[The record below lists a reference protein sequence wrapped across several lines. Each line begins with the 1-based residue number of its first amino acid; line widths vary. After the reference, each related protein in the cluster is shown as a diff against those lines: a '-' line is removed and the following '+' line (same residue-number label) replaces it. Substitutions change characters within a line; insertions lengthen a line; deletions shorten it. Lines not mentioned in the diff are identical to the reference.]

1 MSITR
6 RDFMKSAVKGAMT
19 VGMAGGVGGLMLS
32 NYAMAARHDN
42 TGEGQAEVFKKF
54 EGNVIL
60 LPGKYSGN
68 VSAFDLAVPESLAF
82 FPYSLTGMEMAIPH
96 HIAAMPSADPYK
108 TFDFYQTFQP
118 PASPYV
124 NENSPE
130 WRNRGDFRMLKM
142 RYHGEG
148 KQNHFSVV
156 NDISATTGM
165 ALGVHV
171 SIGVGENANKYVA
184 FADGQKDMVLIT
196 TVDDNPK
203 IVKAMRVDYDP
214 VARQVNISHVF
225 PEASTGK
232 FDFQGRKGMKTSHEA
247 MLGEELMPADP
258 TAVFVDAFTWHPTL
272 PLGAILIR
280 RLGCCAI
287 VDTRTWEVLAL
298 LSTAKGA
305 PDNFPLT
312 KQQGYT
318 WTFSVPSV
326 LTPLHEAGFLP
337 SGEYFLACNNVLQ
350 NNIAVYRSTD
360 PNPLKWKKEAFV
372 EGFGN
377 KYLPLHMGNVPDSR
391 WAFFT
396 IWARKP
402 NNGYICKVDP
412 KTWQVVAKWDT
423 GPDPHTCDC
432 TVDGKYMTTVYSG
445 NQAGQTGL
453 VVINC
458 DTDKIEARLPSPAG
472 HHDHVVVPKDW
483 EGMKAS
489 RSTSV

>member
-32 NYAMAARHDN
+32 DYAMAARHDN

>member
-19 VGMAGGVGGLMLS
+19 VGMAGGVGGFMLS
-32 NYAMAARHDN
+32 DYAMAARHDN
-42 TGEGQAEVFKKF
+42 TGEGQAEIFKKF

-225 PEASTGK
+225 PDSSTGK
-232 FDFQGRKGMKTSHEA
+232 FDYQGRKGMKTSHEA

-350 NNIAVYRSTD
+350 NNIAVYRCTD

-372 EGFGN
+372 EGFGT

-472 HHDHVVVPKDW
+472 HHDHVVVPHDW

>member
-1 MSITR
+1 MPISR
-6 RDFMKSAVKGAMT
+6 RDFMKGSLAAGLAGA
-19 VGMAGGVGGLMLS
+19 GCMLNS
-32 NYAMAARHDN
+32 NSSLAARHDFA
-42 TGEGQAEVFKKF
+42 GEPLHEYFNKF

-60 LPGKYSGN
+60 LPGKYSGS
-68 VSAFDLAVPESLAF
+68 VQVMDLAGPETLAWYNYGLAGVNM
-82 FPYSLTGMEMAIPH
+82 PIPH

-108 TFDFYQTFQP
+108 GFDFYQTMQP
-118 PASPYV
+118 PMSPYV

-130 WRNRGDFRMLKM
+130 WRDRGDFKMFKM
-142 RYHGEG
+142 RYDGSG
-148 KQNHFSVV
+148 TQNSIHVV
-156 NDISATTGM
+156 NDIAATTGL

-203 IVKAMRVDYDP
+203 IIKAFRADYDP
-214 VARQVNISHVF
+214 IARQVNISHVF
-225 PEASTGK
+225 PDPATGK
-232 FDFQGRKGMKTSHEA
+232 FDFQGRKGIKTSHEA

-272 PLGAILIR
+272 PFGAILIR

-287 VDTRTWEVLAL
+287 IDTRTWEVVTM

-305 PDNFPLT
+305 PDNFPLV
-312 KQQGYT
+312 KQQGFN

-326 LTPLHEAGFLP
+326 LTPLHEAGFIT

-360 PNPLKWKKEAFV
+360 PNPLKWTKTAFV

-396 IWARKP
+396 MWARKP

-412 KTWQVVAKWDT
+412 KTWKVVAKWDT

-432 TVDGKYMTTVYSG
+432 TIDGKYMTTVYSG
-445 NQAGQTGL
+445 NQSGQSGL
-453 VVINC
+453 VVINA
-458 DTDKIEARLPSPAG
+458 DTDKIEARLPSPGG

-483 EGMKAS
+483 EGMKSS

>member
-32 NYAMAARHDN
+32 DYAMAARHDN

-60 LPGKYSGN
+60 LPGKYAGN

-142 RYHGEG
+142 RYHGDG

-196 TVDDNPK
+196 TIDDNPK

-225 PEASTGK
+225 PDASTGK

-326 LTPLHEAGFLP
+326 LTPLHEAGFIP
-337 SGEYFLACNNVLQ
+337 SGEFFLACNNVLQ

-372 EGFGN
+372 EGFGT

>member
-1 MSITR
+1 MPISR
-6 RDFMKSAVKGAMT
+6 RDFMKGSLA
-19 VGMAGGVGGLMLS
+19 AGLAGVGGMLNS
-32 NYAMAARHDN
+32 NSSLAARHDF
-42 TGEGQAEVFKKF
+42 TGEPLHEFFKKF

-60 LPGKYSGN
+60 LPGKYSGT
-68 VSAFDLAVPESLAF
+68 VQAMDLAGPETLAW
-82 FPYSLTGMEMAIPH
+82 YNYGLTGVNMPIPH
-96 HIAAMPSADPYK
+96 HIAALPSADPYK
-108 TFDFYQTFQP
+108 GFDFYQTMQP
-118 PASPYV
+118 PMSPYV

-130 WRNRGDFRMLKM
+130 WRDRGDFKMFKM
-142 RYHGEG
+142 RYDGSG
-148 KQNHFSVV
+148 KQNSIHLV
-156 NDISATTGM
+156 NDIAATTGL

-171 SIGVGENANKYVA
+171 SIGVGENAHKYVA

-196 TVDDNPK
+196 TLDDNPK
-203 IVKAMRVDYDP
+203 IIKAFRADYDP
-214 VARQVNISHVF
+214 VARQLNVSHVF
-225 PEASTGK
+225 PDPATGK

-272 PLGAILIR
+272 PFGAILIR

-287 VDTRTWEVLAL
+287 VDTRTWEVVTL

-305 PDNFPLT
+305 PDNFPLV
-312 KQQGYT
+312 KQQGFK

-326 LTPLHEAGFLP
+326 LTPLHEAGFIP

-350 NNIAVYRSTD
+350 NNIAAYRSTD
-360 PNPLKWKKEAFV
+360 PNPLKWTKTAFV

-396 IWARKP
+396 MWARKP
-402 NNGYICKVDP
+402 NNGYICKVDT
-412 KTWQVVAKWDT
+412 KTWKVVAKWDT

-445 NQAGQTGL
+445 NQSGQSGL
-453 VVINC
+453 VVINV
-458 DTDKIEARLPSPAG
+458 DTDKIEARLPSPGG

-483 EGMKAS
+483 EGMKSS

>member
-1 MSITR
+1 MPISR
-6 RDFMKSAVKGAMT
+6 RDFMKGSFAAGIAGAGAMLNS
-19 VGMAGGVGGLMLS
+19 GAGF
-32 NYAMAARHDN
+32 AARHN
-42 TGEGQAEVFKKF
+42 PAGEAQAEFFSKF
-54 EGNVIL
+54 EGNVLL
-60 LPGKYSGN
+60 LPGKYNGT
-68 VSAFDLAVPESLAF
+68 VQAMDLAIPETLAWF
-82 FPYSLTGMEMAIPH
+82 NYGLTGVNMPIPH

-108 TFDFYQTFQP
+108 GFDFYQTMQP
-118 PASPYV
+118 PMAPYV

-130 WRNRGDFRMLKM
+130 WRDRGDFKMFKM
-142 RYHGEG
+142 RFDGSG
-148 KQNHFSVV
+148 KQNSIHLV
-156 NDISATTGM
+156 NDIAATTGM

-171 SIGVGENANKYVA
+171 SIGVGENAKKYVA

-196 TVDDNPK
+196 TIDDNPK
-203 IVKAMRVDYDP
+203 IIKAMRVDYDP
-214 VARQVNISHVF
+214 IARQVNISHVF
-225 PEASTGK
+225 PDPATGK

-272 PLGAILIR
+272 PLGAILVR

-287 VDTRTWEVLAL
+287 VDTNTWEIKAL
-298 LSTAKGA
+298 LSTAKGS
-305 PDNFPLT
+305 PDNFPLV
-312 KQQGYT
+312 KQQGFT
-318 WTFSVPSV
+318 WTYAVPSV

-350 NNIAVYRSTD
+350 NNIAVYRATD
-360 PNPLKWKKEAFV
+360 PNPLKWKKENFV

-391 WAFFT
+391 WAYFT
-396 IWARKP
+396 MWARKP
-402 NNGYICKVDP
+402 NNGYIAKVDT
-412 KTWQVVAKWDT
+412 KNWQVVHKWDT

-432 TVDGKYMTTVYSG
+432 SVDGKYMTTVYSG
-445 NQAGQTGL
+445 NQAGQSGL
-453 VVINC
+453 VIINVAN
-458 DTDKIEARLPSPAG
+458 DKIEARIPSPGG

>member
-1 MSITR
+1 MSISR
-6 RDFMKSAVKGAMT
+6 RQFVKGSLAAGAAAGAAAA
-19 VGMAGGVGGLMLS
+19 GMLAA
-32 NYAMAARHDN
+32 NPAMAARHN
-42 TGEGQAEVFKKF
+42 NAGEAQADFYKKF
-54 EGNVIL
+54 EGNVL
-60 LPGKYSGN
+60 VVPSKYGGY
-68 VSAFDLAVPESLAF
+68 VQALDLATPETMAWYNYGLAGIDM
-82 FPYSLTGMEMAIPH
+82 PIPH
-96 HIAAMPSADPYK
+96 HIAAMPSKDPYK
-108 TFDFYQTFQP
+108 GFDFYQTMQP
-118 PASPYV
+118 PGSPYV

-130 WRNRGDFRMLKM
+130 WRNRGDFKMFKM
-142 RYHGEG
+142 RFDGSG
-148 KQNHFSVV
+148 KQNSIQVV
-156 NDISATTGM
+156 QDISASTGM

-196 TVDDNPK
+196 TIDDNAK
-203 IVKAMRVDYDP
+203 IVKAFRCDYDP
-214 VARQVNISHVF
+214 LSRQLNISHIF
-225 PEASTGK
+225 PDSMTGK
-232 FDFQGRKGMKTSHEA
+232 FDYVGRKGMKTSHEA

-258 TAVFVDAFTWHPTL
+258 TAVFVDAFTWHPSL
-272 PLGAILIR
+272 PFGAILIR

-287 VDTRTWEVLAL
+287 VDTRTWEVVAL

-305 PDNFPLT
+305 PDNFPLV
-312 KQQGYT
+312 KQTGFT
-318 WTFSVPSV
+318 WTFAVPSV

-350 NNIAVYRSTD
+350 NNIGVYRSTD
-360 PNPLKWKKEAFV
+360 ENPNKWKKETFV

-402 NNGYICKVDP
+402 HNGFICKVDT
-412 KTWQVVAKWDT
+412 KTWKVVAKWDT

-445 NQAGQTGL
+445 HQAGQSGI

-458 DTDKIEARLPSPAG
+458 DTDKIEARIASPGG
-472 HHDHVVVPKDW
+472 HHDHVVVPPDW
-483 EGMKAS
+483 EGLKAS

>member
-1 MSITR
+1 M
-6 RDFMKSAVKGAMT
+6 KGALAAGM
-19 VGMAGGVGGLMLS
+19 VGVAGG
-32 NYAMAARHDN
+32 AIKPEDAFAARHN
-42 TGEGQAEVFKKF
+42 PVGEGQAELFKKF
-54 EGNVIL
+54 EGNVVL
-60 LPGKYSGN
+60 LPGKYNGQMQ
-68 VSAFDLAVPESLAF
+68 VLDLAVPETLGWY
-82 FPYSLTGMEMAIPH
+82 PYALTGMNMPIPH

-108 TFDFYQTFQP
+108 GFDFYQTFQP
-118 PASPYV
+118 PMAPYV

-130 WRNRGDFRMLKM
+130 WRDRGDFRMLKM
-142 RYHGEG
+142 RFDGSG
-148 KQNHFSVV
+148 KQNQVSVV
-156 NDISATTGM
+156 NDIAATTGM

-196 TVDDNPK
+196 TIDDNPK
-203 IVKAMRVDYDP
+203 IVKALRVDYDP
-214 VARQVNISHVF
+214 IARQVNVTHVF
-225 PEASTGK
+225 PDSTTGK
-232 FDFQGRKGMKTSHEA
+232 FDYLGRKGIKTTHEA

-272 PLGAILIR
+272 PFGAVLVR
-280 RLGCCAI
+280 RLGCCVI
-287 VDTRTWEVLAL
+287 VDTRSWEPVAM

-305 PDNFPLT
+305 PDNFPLV
-312 KQQGYT
+312 KQTRFT
-318 WTFSVPSV
+318 WTFAVPSV

-350 NNIAVYRSTD
+350 NNIAVYRATD

-396 IWARKP
+396 MWARKP

-412 KTWQVVAKWDT
+412 KTWNVVARWDT

-445 NQAGQTGL
+445 HQAGQSGL

-472 HHDHVVVPKDW
+472 HHDHVVVPRDW

>member
-1 MSITR
+1 MSISR
-6 RDFMKSAVKGAMT
+6 RNFMRGALALGCVGVAGGLKSAGA
-19 VGMAGGVGGLMLS
+19 L
-32 NYAMAARHDN
+32 AARHDAS
-42 TGEGQAEVFKKF
+42 GEAQADFFKKF
-54 EGNVIL
+54 DGNVIL
-60 LPGKYSGN
+60 LPGKYSGT
-68 VSAFDLAVPESLAF
+68 VSALDLGIPETLAF
-82 FPYSLTGMEMAIPH
+82 YNYGLAGVNMPIPH

-108 TFDFYQTFQP
+108 GFDFYQTMQP
-118 PASPYV
+118 PMSPYV

-130 WRNRGDFRMLKM
+130 WRDRGDFKMFKM
-142 RYHGEG
+142 RYDGSG
-148 KQNHFSVV
+148 KQNSITLV
-156 NDISATTGM
+156 NDIAATTGM

-196 TVDDNPK
+196 TIDDNPK
-203 IVKAMRVDYDP
+203 IIKSFRVDYDP
-214 VARQVNISHVF
+214 VARQVNVSHVF
-225 PEASTGK
+225 PDPNSGK
-232 FDFQGRKGMKTSHEA
+232 FDFQGRKGVKTTHEA

-258 TAVFVDAFTWHPTL
+258 TAVFVDAFTWHPTM
-272 PLGAILIR
+272 PFGAILVR
-280 RLGCCAI
+280 RLGCC
-287 VDTRTWEVLAL
+287 VVVNTKTWEPVAM

-305 PDNFPLT
+305 PDNFPLV
-312 KQQGYT
+312 KQRGYT
-318 WTFSVPSV
+318 WTFAVPSV
-326 LTPLHEAGFLP
+326 LTPLHEAGFIT

-360 PNPLKWKKEAFV
+360 PDPRKWKKETFV

-377 KYLPLHMGNVPDSR
+377 KYLPLHMGNMPDSR
-391 WAFFT
+391 WVFFT
-396 IWARKP
+396 MWARKP
-402 NNGYICKVDP
+402 NNGYIAKVDP

-445 NQAGQTGL
+445 NQAGQSGL
-453 VVINC
+453 VVINA
-458 DTDKIEARLPSPAG
+458 DNNKIEARLPSPAG

>member
-1 MSITR
+1 MSISR
-6 RDFMKSAVKGAMT
+6 RNFMKGTLAAGFA
-19 VGMAGGVGGLMLS
+19 GAGGMLNS
-32 NYAMAARHDN
+32 GPSFAARHDA
-42 TGEGQAEVFKKF
+42 TGEAQAEFFKKF
-54 EGNVIL
+54 EGNVLL
-60 LPGKYSGN
+60 LPGKYNGT
-68 VSAFDLAVPESLAF
+68 VSALDLAIPETLAWF
-82 FPYSLTGMEMAIPH
+82 NYGVAGINMPIPH

-108 TFDFYQTFQP
+108 GFDFYQTMQP
-118 PASPYV
+118 PMSPYV

-130 WRNRGDFRMLKM
+130 WRDRGDFKMFKM
-142 RYHGEG
+142 RFDGSG
-148 KQNHFSVV
+148 KQNSITVV
-156 NDISATTGM
+156 NDVAATTGM

-196 TVDDNPK
+196 TIDDNPK
-203 IVKAMRVDYDP
+203 IVKALRVDYDP
-214 VARQVNISHVF
+214 IARQVNVSHVF
-225 PEASTGK
+225 PDPATGK
-232 FDFQGRKGMKTSHEA
+232 FDYQGRKGVKTTHEA

-272 PLGAILIR
+272 PLGAILVR

-287 VDTRTWEVLAL
+287 IDTRTWEVKAL
-298 LSTAKGA
+298 LSTAKGS
-305 PDNFPLT
+305 PDNFPLV
-312 KQQGYT
+312 KQQGFT
-318 WTFSVPSV
+318 WTFAVPSV

-337 SGEYFLACNNVLQ
+337 SGEYFVACNNVLQ
-350 NNIAVYRSTD
+350 NNIAVFRATD

-391 WAFFT
+391 WAYFT
-396 IWARKP
+396 MWARKP
-402 NNGYICKVDP
+402 NNGYIAKVDT
-412 KTWQVVAKWDT
+412 KSWQVVHKWDT

-445 NQAGQTGL
+445 NQGGQSGL
-453 VVINC
+453 VVLNV
-458 DTDKIEARLPSPAG
+458 DTDKIEARLPSAAG

-483 EGMKAS
+483 EGMKSS

>member
-1 MSITR
+1 
-6 RDFMKSAVKGAMT
+6 MKSAVKGALT
-19 VGMAGGVGGLMLS
+19 VGMAGGAGGLLLS
-32 NYAMAARHDN
+32 DYAMAARHDN
-42 TGEGQAEVFKKF
+42 TGEGQADVFKKF

-60 LPGKYSGN
+60 LPGKYSGI
-68 VSAFDLAVPESLAF
+68 VSAYDLAVPESLAF
-82 FPYSLTGMEMAIPH
+82 YPYSLTGMEMAIPH

-225 PEASTGK
+225 PDASTGK
-232 FDFQGRKGMKTSHEA
+232 FDYQGRKGMKTSHEA

-272 PLGAILIR
+272 PLGALLIR

-287 VDTRTWEVLAL
+287 IDTRTWEVLAL

-326 LTPLHEAGFLP
+326 LTPLHEAGFIP

-350 NNIAVYRSTD
+350 NNIAVYRCTD

-372 EGFGN
+372 EGFGT

-472 HHDHVVVPKDW
+472 HHDHVVVPHDW

>member
-1 MSITR
+1 
-6 RDFMKSAVKGAMT
+6 MKSAVKGAMT

>member
-1 MSITR
+1 
-6 RDFMKSAVKGAMT
+6 MKGSLAAGLAGA
-19 VGMAGGVGGLMLS
+19 GCMLNS
-32 NYAMAARHDN
+32 NSSLAARHDFA
-42 TGEGQAEVFKKF
+42 GEPLHEYFNKF

-60 LPGKYSGN
+60 LPGKYSGS
-68 VSAFDLAVPESLAF
+68 VQVMDLAGPETLAWYNYGLAGVNM
-82 FPYSLTGMEMAIPH
+82 PIPH

-108 TFDFYQTFQP
+108 GFDFYQTMQP
-118 PASPYV
+118 PMSPYV

-130 WRNRGDFRMLKM
+130 WRDRGDFKMFKM
-142 RYHGEG
+142 RYDGSG
-148 KQNHFSVV
+148 TQNSIHVV
-156 NDISATTGM
+156 NDIAATTGL

-203 IVKAMRVDYDP
+203 IIKAFRADYDP
-214 VARQVNISHVF
+214 IARQVNISHVF
-225 PEASTGK
+225 PDPATGK
-232 FDFQGRKGMKTSHEA
+232 FDFQGRKGIKTSHEA

-272 PLGAILIR
+272 PFGAILIR

-287 VDTRTWEVLAL
+287 IDTRTWEVVTM

-305 PDNFPLT
+305 PDNFPLV
-312 KQQGYT
+312 KQQGFN

-326 LTPLHEAGFLP
+326 LTPLHEAGFIT

-360 PNPLKWKKEAFV
+360 PNPLKWTKTAFV

-396 IWARKP
+396 MWARKP

-412 KTWQVVAKWDT
+412 KTWKVVAKWDT

-432 TVDGKYMTTVYSG
+432 TIDGKYMTTVYSG
-445 NQAGQTGL
+445 NQSGQSGL
-453 VVINC
+453 VVINA
-458 DTDKIEARLPSPAG
+458 DTDKIEARLPSPGG

-483 EGMKAS
+483 EGMKSS